1 MLKDRTTYADWL
13 AVDQTN
19 AVAASMRLAGLTC
32 QAVIQGSLDV
42 VYISGPPG
50 VGKNMAVRDALDRNG
65 VTNVVKSNPTDYKN
79 LLSAFKQA
87 RERAVPLWLDEA
99 DVIFNSLR
107 MLNVLKIATG
117 PVRDR
122 TYNGKS
128 VNVPKGILVCT
139 NADLANLDWLTPPI
153 RLHAA
158 ALFSRSKPITVTTD
172 VEELWEYSVMVAMT
186 TKMIWTDKDGDGIPI
201 AIQNEA
207 LDWFTR
213 NLFRLE
219 VVAPRTLWTA
229 ANLMN
234 RSRKPNATLDPFL
247 ARHTL
252 AGLVTRVSTR
262 VPPLSPQVVRRAEA
276 ARAEPNRSTGT
287 VEAVKR
293 LRETRRT
300 YARPVPTRFGY
311 G

>member
-1 MLKDRTTYADWL
+1 
-13 AVDQTN
+13 
-19 AVAASMRLAGLTC
+19 MRLAGLTC
-32 QAVIQGSLDV
+32 EAVIQGTLDV
-42 VYISGPPG
+42 AYISGPPG
-50 VGKNMAVRDALDRNG
+50 VGKNVAVRAALDRNG

-79 LLSAFKQA
+79 LLSAIKQA

-128 VNVPKGILVCT
+128 VNMPKGILVCT
-139 NADLANLDWLTPPI
+139 NTDLANLGWMAASI
-153 RLHAA
+153 RPHAA
-158 ALFSRSKPITVTTD
+158 ALFSRSQPITVTTD

-213 NLFRLE
+213 NLFRLD
-219 VVAPRTLWTA
+219 VVAPRTLEIA

-252 AGLVTRVSTR
+252 AGLVTRASTR
-262 VPPLSPQVVRRAEA
+262 ITPLSPQIVRRAETTPM
-276 ARAEPNRSTGT
+276 EHTRSIATT
-287 VEAVKR
+287 EMVKR
-293 LRETRRT
+293 LRETRRA
-300 YARPVPTRFGY
+300 YAGPVASRFGS
-311 G
+311 GRALPVG